1 MIKLDPQTVKQ
12 WKRFRSIKRGYWS
25 ALVLVTLLVL
35 SCFAELYVNNRA
47 LIVSYE
53 GNWYFPTYGWS
64 IIPGSKF
71 GLGDYYISET
81 NYRELQQKFQ
91 EEDEGNWVLM
101 PLVPYGP
108 QETDVANILIGP
120 SLETKHYLGTYTSG
134 RDVLAALVYGFRTA
148 MAFALI
154 LLVCTYIAGICIG
167 CLMGYWG
174 GAFDLL
180 FQRLIEIWNT
190 VPFLYVI
197 MIVASVLSRS
207 FWMLLGVMVFFGW
220 TAMTWNMRTSTYKEK
235 AREYVSAASALGA
248 SNTRIIG
255 SHILPNTISVIVTFI
270 PFSIAGGIAALTA
283 LDYLGFGLPP
293 DQASWGNLLKIGTAH
308 LESGWIVSSV
318 TLALIMVLLMVTYV
332 GEAIREAFDPKKFSF
347 YE

>member
-1 MIKLDPQTVKQ
+1 MLKLDPQTIKQ

-25 ALVLVTLLVL
+25 AIILVILLVL

-53 GNWYFPTYGWS
+53 GKWYFPTYAGK
-64 IIPGSKF
+64 ILPGSMF

-108 QETDVANILIGP
+108 EETDVYNIFEAP
-120 SLETKHYLGTYTSG
+120 SLETKHYLGTYEAG
-134 RDVLAALVYGFRTA
+134 RDVLAALIYGFRTA

-154 LLVCTYIAGICIG
+154 LLVCTYVAGICIG

-174 GAFDLL
+174 GLFDLL

-207 FWMLLGVMVFFGW
+207 FWTLLGVMVFFGW

-248 SNTRIIG
+248 NNARIIG
-255 SHILPNTISVIVTFI
+255 LHILPNTISVIVTFI

-308 LESGWIVSSV
+308 LENGWIVSSV
-318 TLALIMVLLMVTYV
+318 TIALIVVLLMVTYV
-332 GEAIREAFDPKKFSF
+332 GEAIREAFDPKKFSY